1 MPISTITANS
11 VTNNSLTSG
20 QFASTAVH
28 GYRNLI
34 INGAMQVAQR
44 GTSNAGVTSGGFHTV
59 DRLNNLLNS
68 AGTWTFSQDTD
79 VPLGQGFSYSH
90 KRQCTTANASLSSG
104 AYFVDYYSI
113 EGQDLQQLAFGTSSA
128 KSLTLSFWVKTN
140 KTGTYQV
147 TFTTASAT
155 KSIGSSYTVNAA
167 NTWEKKTL
175 TIVGDTASGIVNAN
189 TVGLTIEMWYAAGTD
204 FNSGTM
210 PAAWEARVTA
220 DRAAALTVNLADST
234 SNYLNITGLQLE
246 VGDTAT
252 AFEHR
257 SYGDELARCQR
268 YYIEY
273 GKDLNVNGPTCFR
286 APLFDSN
293 TINSGYC
300 FAQVDLPVD
309 MRTDGTFTAY
319 KAANGSGADLNN
331 TNWGPFTSASNQRHI
346 MIQKNTNAM
355 TGNQTTVYLMFDM
368 DAEL

>member
-1 MPISTITANS
+1 MSNARNLANLLGTGTQITTADIADGAFEANK
-11 VTNNSLTSG
+11 
-20 QFASTAVH
+20 
-28 GYRNLI
+28 NLI

-44 GTSNAGVTSGGFHTV
+44 GTSDAGVTSGGFRTV
-59 DRLNNLLNS
+59 DRLNNLLNL

-79 VPLGQGFSYSH
+79 VPLGQGFSYSN

-140 KTGTYQV
+140 KTGTYQI
-147 TFTTASAT
+147 TFTTVSAT

-210 PAAWEARVTA
+210 PTAWEARVSA
-220 DRAAALTVNLADST
+220 DRAAALTVNIADST
-234 SNYLNITGLQLE
+234 SNYLSITGLQLE
-246 VGDTAT
+246 LGDTAT
-252 AFEHR
+252 PFEHR

-268 YYIEY
+268 YYLQQAIDIQTPIGGY
-273 GKDLNVNGPTCFR
+273 MIVPIYFPTTMR
-286 APLFDSN
+286 AAPATFAVAAGTTAGGLVSEGISGLHTQGAYYQVQSSANSN
-293 TINSGYC
+293 YRLGRI
-300 FAQVDLPVD
+300 D
-309 MRTDGTFTAY
+309 AY
-319 KAANGSGADLNN
+319 S
-331 TNWGPFTSASNQRHI
+331 
-346 MIQKNTNAM
+346 
-355 TGNQTTVYLMFDM
+355 
-368 DAEL
+368 AEL